1 MGSIAIGRAANALGE
16 LQGPCVFSYSL
27 KNAHEGDV
35 VREDYHL
42 PIQGFIGQALGHFP
56 ATFMVERGHRI
67 VKDNAS
73 TAFAQRQLREE

>member
-1 MGSIAIGRAANALGE
+1 MGSIANGRAAYALDE
-16 LQGPCVFSYSL
+16 LKGSRIFSHSL
-27 KNAHEGDV
+27 ENAHEGDV
-35 VREDYHL
+35 VREDDHL
-42 PIQGFIGQALGHFP
+42 PDQGFMGQALGHFP